1 MKNRFLACIL
11 LIAPALLYGQDKS
24 TMLAGPVYTEIK
36 AYLSL
41 TDTQIQSLQAIQD
54 SRNQALQV
62 IYNQISQKYNTLN
75 QLLEAGNAS
84 AAQVGQLMLDIQ
96 ALQKQ
101 TTSSDGPYRTQS
113 LNVLTAD
120 QKAKLPKLTEALQLQ
135 PAAGQAGTLLLIDY
149 PQYRLLPAMGL
160 PSAGAGVTN
169 LLGAVSR

>member
-11 LIAPALLYGQDKS
+11 LIAPALLSGQDKS

-41 TDTQIQSLQAIQD
+41 TDAQMQSLQAIQD
-54 SRNQALQV
+54 SRNQALQA
-62 IYNQISQKYNTLN
+62 IYNQISQKYTTLN

-120 QKAKLPKLTEALQLQ
+120 QKTKLPKLTEAAQLQ
-135 PAAGQAGTLLLIDY
+135 PAVGQAGMVLLIDY
-149 PQYRLLPAMGL
+149 PQYGILAATSISNVG
-160 PSAGAGVTN
+160 SGAANLWGV
-169 LLGAVSR
+169 VSR

>member
-1 MKNRFLACIL
+1 MPNCNRCRQSR
-11 LIAPALLYGQDKS
+11 IAATRLYRPF
-24 TMLAGPVYTEIK
+24 TTR
-36 AYLSL
+36 
-41 TDTQIQSLQAIQD
+41 
-54 SRNQALQV
+54 SRR
-62 IYNQISQKYNTLN
+62 NTPPLN

-101 TTSSDGPYRTQS
+101 TTSSDGPYKTQS

-135 PAAGQAGTLLLIDY
+135 PAVGEAGMLLLIDY
-149 PQYRLLPAMGL
+149 PQYRILPATSTSNVG
-160 PSAGAGVTN
+160 SGAAN